1 MKFDKS
7 YTPLVKMQLKDIDEY
22 LFAISQIQM
31 ATTGFFYAW
40 DSNLFFNEACQC
52 LKNSIN
58 LFQQGFFDCAF
69 YQMRQSLE
77 TSIGTLYLTSHPEE
91 LKRWKSLERGFE
103 NGRMVKWLVDNQD
116 TFAQMKVL
124 MAPFFDRIRR
134 DQLVMNK
141 YVHKQGYQSFYLKQ
155 RNETELSDWKNMI
168 QTDYERILCDC
179 IGAVAVYR
187 LSLDAFPVVLADD
200 DLVLRSPDLITQP
213 FSPDFISKYIGYDV
227 IEGYKQIQIYKDTVS
242 WLLSQPKQNESVYL
256 LIHYQCVDRKM
267 KQKYFDQW
275 NVLSLY
281 DQIAVK
287 LFLLNLKLSYVY
299 IDGCFQYLSEVQSK
313 NSGFTCGNGFFEE
326 KFKESNSD
334 FNLPYNKAYL
344 SRVKIGFHYTYL
356 EHNELLEENETQ
368 TLVNYGN
375 EISLKY
381 KEIFDMDR
389 AILQENL
396 KF

>member
-1 MKFDKS
+1 
-7 YTPLVKMQLKDIDEY
+7 MQLKDIDEY

-242 WLLSQPKQNESVYL
+242 WLLSQPKQNESVYW

>member
-213 FSPDFISKYIGYDV
+213 FSPDFISKYIG
-227 IEGYKQIQIYKDTVS
+227 
-242 WLLSQPKQNESVYL
+242 
-256 LIHYQCVDRKM
+256 
-267 KQKYFDQW
+267 
-275 NVLSLY
+275 
-281 DQIAVK
+281 
-287 LFLLNLKLSYVY
+287 
-299 IDGCFQYLSEVQSK
+299 
-313 NSGFTCGNGFFEE
+313 
-326 KFKESNSD
+326 
-334 FNLPYNKAYL
+334 
-344 SRVKIGFHYTYL
+344 
-356 EHNELLEENETQ
+356 
-368 TLVNYGN
+368 
-375 EISLKY
+375 
-381 KEIFDMDR
+381 
-389 AILQENL
+389 
-396 KF
+396 